1 MTVNLRVTFDMA
13 FNDAKDGKCVT
24 NVVFALPDYP
34 DMPVGDK
41 IKQLAIQEVE
51 MLCGAVIAK
60 GVFEQNITGQGA
72 GQ

>member
-1 MTVNLRVTFDMA
+1 
-13 FNDAKDGKCVT
+13 
-24 NVVFALPDYP
+24 
-34 DMPVGDK
+34 MPVGDK